1 MSSNATAT
9 RDALPAV
16 EEDRAQGAPYV
27 RKSSGLVRDVP
38 FLDMFLMN
46 ASSSNPVGIAVAY
59 GIFFAMATFPRCNL
73 LLAIVIALVLGVF
86 VWVTFALVSATLPRV
101 GGDYLYGS
109 RLLHPI
115 IGMGSNLATYVGSVL
130 AAGTAAFFVASVAVG
145 PAMTIIGVVTG
156 NTWWVTAGTN
166 VSTGWP
172 AFAIAGGTLAVLS
185 LLSLTG
191 TKKVTRVMVWL
202 YGIAFVA
209 FGVSILIL
217 LFKTRAGFIHD
228 VNAYTKSITG
238 KGNAYHAT
246 IAAGARGGLATG
258 GGYSFKSTMGAVF
271 VVLGYTMFAFWS
283 STYMAGEMKGS
294 GRRSRQL
301 GAMVGGGAFGGILV
315 LISAA
320 IYLHTAGYG
329 FVAASSNGYY
339 PVGVTPFLHFFASIA
354 AGGGTVLAI
363 VLGVAFIGW
372 FPVALYAGNL
382 NMVQRA
388 PFAWAFDGLIPAKVA
403 AVDRRTNTP
412 VVSILLAF
420 ALGLAAAAWACWSK
434 SIFSLIST
442 FTLLLFVPVI
452 VTGVAAVVMPWFR
465 PDIYRASPSDWKLA
479 GIPVIVV
486 AGLATVV
493 VGILAF
499 VLAGVFASNLGI
511 KHVALTLLMP
521 LIGFAIA
528 AVYYYVVRAVRR
540 RNGVELDLVYK
551 TIPPA

>member
-1 MSSNATAT
+1 
-9 RDALPAV
+9 
-16 EEDRAQGAPYV
+16 V
-27 RKSSGLVRDVP
+27 RKSSGLVREVP

-46 ASSSNPVGIAVAY
+46 ASSSNPVGIAVSY

-109 RLLHPI
+109 RLLHPV
-115 IGMGSNLATYVGSVL
+115 IGMGSNLATYAGSVL
-130 AAGTAAFFVASVAVG
+130 ASGTAAFFVASVAVG

-156 NTWWVTAGTN
+156 DNWWVTAGTN
-166 VSTGWP
+166 VSSHGP
-172 AFAIAGGTLAVLS
+172 AFAIAGGTLAVLAI
-185 LLSLTG
+185 LSLTG
-191 TKKVTRVMVWL
+191 TKKIVRVMVWL

-209 FGVSILIL
+209 FGISILIL
-217 LFKTRAGFIHD
+217 LFKTRAGFVHD

-238 KGNAYHAT
+238 KANAYHAT
-246 IAAGARGGLATG
+246 IAAGAKAGLAPG
-258 GGYSFKSTMGAVF
+258 GGYSFNNTIGAVF

-294 GRRSRQL
+294 GRRARQL
-301 GAMVGGGAFGGILV
+301 CAMVGGGAFGGILV
-315 LISAA
+315 LIAA
-320 IYLHTAGYG
+320 AVYLHTAGYD

-372 FPVALYAGNL
+372 FPVALYAGCL

-388 PFAWAFDGLIPAKVA
+388 PFAWAFDGLIPARVA

-420 ALGLAAAAWACWSK
+420 VLTLAAAAWACWSK

-452 VTGVAAVVMPWFR
+452 VTGLAAVVMPWFR
-465 PDIYRASPSDWKLA
+465 PDIYRASPADWRIA

-486 AGLATVV
+486 AGLGTVA

-499 VLAGVFASNLGI
+499 VLVGVFASNLGI
-511 KHVALTLLMP
+511 KHVALTLVLP
-521 LIGFAIA
+521 VVGFAIA
-528 AVYYYVVRAVRR
+528 AVYYYAVRAVRK

>member
-1 MSSNATAT
+1 MSSNATTT
-9 RDALPAV
+9 REALPAV
-16 EEDRAQGAPYV
+16 EQDRAQHAPYV

-59 GIFFAMATFPRCNL
+59 GIFFAMASFPRDNL
-73 LLAIVIALVLGVF
+73 LLAIVIALGLGIF
-86 VWVTFALVSATLPRV
+86 VWMTFALVSATLPRV

-115 IGMGSNLATYVGSVL
+115 IGMGSNLATYAGSVL
-130 AAGTAAFFVASVAVG
+130 ASGTAAFFVPSVAVG
-145 PAMTIIGVVTG
+145 PALTIIGVVTG
-156 NTWWVTAGTN
+156 NKWWVTAGTN
-166 VSTGWP
+166 VSSGAP
-172 AFAIAGGTLAVLS
+172 AFGIAGGTLLVLAI
-185 LLSLTG
+185 LSLTG
-191 TKKVTRVMVWL
+191 TKKIVRVMVWL

-209 FGVSILIL
+209 FGVSLLIL

-228 VNAYTKSITG
+228 VNSFSRSITG
-238 KGNAYHAT
+238 KGNAYQAT
-246 IAAGARGGLATG
+246 IAAGAKGGLAPG
-258 GGYSFKSTMGAVF
+258 GGYSFKNTMGAVF

-294 GRRSRQL
+294 GRRARQL
-301 GAMVGGGAFGGILV
+301 GAMVGGGLFGGILV
-315 LISAA
+315 LVSAA
-320 IYLHTAGYG
+320 IYLHTAGYD

-354 AGGGTVLAI
+354 AGGSTVLAI

-372 FPVALYAGNL
+372 FPVALYAGAL

-412 VVSILLAF
+412 IVSILLAF
-420 ALGLAAAAWACWSK
+420 VLTLAAAAWACWSK

-465 PDIYRASPSDWKLA
+465 PEIYRGSPSDWRIA

-486 AGLATVV
+486 AGLATVA

-499 VLAGVFASNLGI
+499 VLVGSFASNLGI
-511 KHVALTLLMP
+511 KHVALTLVLP

-528 AVYYYVVRAVRR
+528 AVYYYTARAALRR
-540 RNGVELDLVYK
+540 RGVELDLVYR